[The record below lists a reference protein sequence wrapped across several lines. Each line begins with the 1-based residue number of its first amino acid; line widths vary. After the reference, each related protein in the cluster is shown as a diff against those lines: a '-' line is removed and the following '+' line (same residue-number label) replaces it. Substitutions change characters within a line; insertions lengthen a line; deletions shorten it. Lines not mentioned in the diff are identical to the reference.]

1 MIDVLLFAGRI
12 LLVALLYLFLL
23 FAIKAGIGL
32 VRSGSRSSKNT
43 QLSIVITQGPSALL
57 GTVMPL
63 NSAIVIGRA
72 PGSDIYVPDDLI
84 SGKHARITPIPGGAM
99 LEDLG
104 STNGTLLNGTRVKA
118 PETLLQGD
126 KISIGMLVLE
136 VDGR

>member
-63 NSAIVIGRA
+63 NSAIIIGRA

-84 SGKHARITPIPGGAM
+84 SGKHARITPIPNGAM

-104 STNGTLLNGTRVKA
+104 STNGTLLNGARVKA

>member
-63 NSAIVIGRA
+63 NSAIIIGRA

-84 SGKHARITPIPGGAM
+84 SGKHARITPIPNGAI

-104 STNGTLLNGTRVKA
+104 STNGTLLNGARVKA

>member
-84 SGKHARITPIPGGAM
+84 SGKHARITPIPGGAI

-104 STNGTLLNGTRVKA
+104 STNGTLLNGMRVKT

-126 KISIGMLVLE
+126 KISVGMLVLE

>member
-32 VRSGSRSSKNT
+32 VRSGSRSKKST

-63 NSAIVIGRA
+63 NSALVIGRA

-84 SGKHARITPIPGGAM
+84 SGKHARITPIPDGAI

-104 STNGTLLNGTRVKA
+104 STNGTLLNGMRVKA

-126 KISIGMLVLE
+126 KISVGMLVLE